1 MEARQLEAVDSEIE
15 LQRKLRER
23 LMRVLEAPTTVTL
36 IEAIEVTTMIEKL
49 HAWAT
54 GNARQPG
61 GGTRCCGD
69 RAAAWVKLIGEI
81 ERERAA
87 GTDPADP
94 RVRQLLE
101 RVDALIEAFTGGDAR
116 IRASLERTYKEE
128 GPEKQI
134 VRIEWDSA
142 EGHLQGFRQSADF
155 KPFLEAIGPF
165 YGDIEEMTHYQ
176 VTATR

>member
-1 MEARQLEAVDSEIE
+1 VLDGKSRKRQLEAVDSEIE

-61 GGTRCCGD
+61 GRTRCCGD
-69 RAAAWVKLIGEI
+69 PAAAWLKLIGEL

-87 GTDPADP
+87 GTDPAEP
-94 RVRQLLE
+94 R
-101 RVDALIEAFTGGDAR
+101 
-116 IRASLERTYKEE
+116 
-128 GPEKQI
+128 
-134 VRIEWDSA
+134 
-142 EGHLQGFRQSADF
+142 
-155 KPFLEAIGPF
+155 
-165 YGDIEEMTHYQ
+165 
-176 VTATR
+176 

>member
-1 MEARQLEAVDSEIE
+1 
-15 LQRKLRER
+15 
-23 LMRVLEAPTTVTL
+23 MRVLEAPTTVTL

-69 RAAAWVKLIGEI
+69 RAAAWVKLIGEV

-87 GTDPADP
+87 GTNPADP

-134 VRIEWDSA
+134 VRIECDSA
-142 EGHLQGFRQSADF
+142 EGHLGFRQSADF
-155 KPFLEAIGPF
+155 KPFLEATGPF
-165 YGDIEEMTHYQ
+165 YSDIEEMTHYQ